1 MSNQSIQTVSTSN
14 DKYKIFLAVAFA
26 IAGIVAFYFLAG
38 QEKYLRIA
46 ALVGGLVLSVL
57 MLLISESGREL
68 FSYGKE
74 SFRESK
80 KVVWPSRKEAMQMT
94 GVVFVFVLM
103 MAIFLWGADSVLEYL
118 ILDVILGFK
127 K

>member
-14 DKYKIFLAVAFA
+14 DKYKIFLAIALA
-26 IAGIVAFYFLAG
+26 LAGIVAFYLLAG
-38 QEKYLRIA
+38 QEKYIRLGALIA
-46 ALVGGLVLSVL
+46 GLVLSALVL
-57 MLLISESGREL
+57 LLSESGREL

-74 SFRESK
+74 SIKEAK

-103 MAIFLWGADSVLEYL
+103 MAIYLWGADSILEYF

>member
-14 DKYKIFLAVAFA
+14 DKYKIFLAIALA
-26 IAGIVAFYFLAG
+26 LAGIVAFYLLAG
-38 QEKYLRIA
+38 QEKYIRLG
-46 ALVGGLVLSVL
+46 ALIGGLVLSALVL
-57 MLLISESGREL
+57 LLSDSGREL

-74 SFRESK
+74 SIKEAK

-103 MAIFLWGADSVLEYL
+103 MAIYLWGADSILEYF